1 MIITT
6 TIQPTMSHKL
16 IIPGDILPIDTEGST
31 KTSIGPGIYKNP
43 KTHTIIP
50 ASAGLLNIKVNKK
63 QTNQVAYI
71 EASSKRYVPQANDL
85 VVGIVVGVFGES
97 YKLQLQDFSTTVVL
111 SMMAFPNATKKNR
124 PNLKV
129 GQAVYA
135 RVSQAIPEVETELE
149 CVDSSGKEGGFGLLS
164 EAGYIFDLQLHFARE
179 LLFNPNSIVL
189 EKLAA
194 RCQFEIAIGINGKVW
209 IKCGDG
215 LVVDQTKE
223 SEKEDAEGD
232 SKMKDAAK
240 GNYIKD
246 MKSTLSAAKYITR
259 CQYITQE
266 EIDKELVAAFK

>member
-1 MIITT
+1 
-6 TIQPTMSHKL
+6 MSHKL
-16 IIPGDILPIDTEGST
+16 IIPGDILPIDTEGELT
-31 KTSIGPGIYKNP
+31 TSIGPGIYKNP

-71 EASSKRYVPQANDL
+71 EASSKRYIPQANDL
-85 VVGIVVGVFGES
+85 VIGIVVGVVGES
-97 YKLQLQDFSTTVVL
+97 YKVQLQDFSTTVIL

-149 CVDSSGKEGGFGLLS
+149 CVDASGKEGGFGLLS
-164 EAGYIFDLQLHFARE
+164 EAGYIFDVQLHFARE
-179 LLFNPNSIVL
+179 LLFNPSSVVL

-194 RCQFEIAIGINGKVW
+194 MCQFEIAIGINGKVW
-209 IKCGDG
+209 IKCGEG
-215 LVVDQTKE
+215 LKLEPTKD
-223 SEKEDAEGD
+223 EKEEDGD
-232 SKMKDAAK
+232 SKMKDASK

-246 MKSTLSAAKYITR
+246 MKATLSAAKYITR
-259 CQYITQE
+259 CQYITQS
-266 EIDKELVAAFK
+266 EIDKELIAAFKN